1 MVMKRNFMA
10 EKCFREIEKRTQKEI
25 LLNSEKRRLYLEQQ
39 MMREYQ
45 DEISRS
51 VRRDMRMFG

>member
-1 MVMKRNFMA
+1 MKRNFMA